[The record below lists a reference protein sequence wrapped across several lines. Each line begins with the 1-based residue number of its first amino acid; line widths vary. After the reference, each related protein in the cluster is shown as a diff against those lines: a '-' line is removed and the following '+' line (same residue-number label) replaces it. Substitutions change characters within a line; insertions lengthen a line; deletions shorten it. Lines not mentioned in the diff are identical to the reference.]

1 MTGITLVAPIHPRP
15 SISLIAEGLPPHGA
29 NLYLGD
35 TEGARDLALLRRLGI
50 STVVNCAV
58 NLDIN
63 FVTEPDYAATA
74 TLCAAGPGAIR
85 YHKLG
90 LVDGAGNP
98 ELMLL
103 AGYYLLSG
111 ALHQEFPER
120 ASYPRRE
127 RGNILVH
134 CRGGRSRSVAVVA
147 LFLHVERSEAFPT
160 MESAIAHVR
169 QHREL
174 QPDEWFETPKPELTE
189 AASRAAGW
197 IRRIRAESSLPGQ
210 GDSAP
215 GAAR

>member
-1 MTGITLVAPIHPRP
+1 MMPTSPQAPVHPRP
-15 SISLIAEGLPPHGA
+15 SISLIAEGFPPHGA
-29 NLYLGD
+29 SLYIGD
-35 TEGARDLALLRRLGI
+35 TEGARDLGLLRRLGI

-63 FVTEPDYAATA
+63 YVTEPDYPATA

-111 ALHQEFPER
+111 AIHQEFPER
-120 ASYPRRE
+120 ASYPRRD

-147 LFLHVERSEAFPT
+147 LFLHVERPDTFPT
-160 MESAIAHVR
+160 IESAIAHVR
-169 QHREL
+169 QYREL

-189 AASRAAGW
+189 AVTRAAGW
-197 IRRIRAESSLPGQ
+197 IRHIKNEPFPPDPGRESNRG
-210 GDSAP
+210 
-215 GAAR
+215 

>member
-1 MTGITLVAPIHPRP
+1 MTLPPAAPIHPRP

-29 NLYLGD
+29 KLYIGD
-35 TEGARDLALLRRLGI
+35 TEGARDLGLLRSLGI

-63 FVTEPDYAATA
+63 YVTEPDYAATA
-74 TLCAAGPGAIR
+74 TQCAAGPGAIR

-111 ALHQEFPER
+111 AIHQEFPER

-147 LFLHVERSEAFPT
+147 LFLHIERPDAYPT
-160 MESAIAHVR
+160 IESAIAHVR
-169 QHREL
+169 RHREL
-174 QPDEWFETPKPELTE
+174 QPDEWFETPKPVLV
-189 AASRAAGW
+189 AAARRAAEW
-197 IRRIRAESSLPGQ
+197 IAMIDGGQ
-210 GDSAP
+210 P
-215 GAAR
+215 AAAAG